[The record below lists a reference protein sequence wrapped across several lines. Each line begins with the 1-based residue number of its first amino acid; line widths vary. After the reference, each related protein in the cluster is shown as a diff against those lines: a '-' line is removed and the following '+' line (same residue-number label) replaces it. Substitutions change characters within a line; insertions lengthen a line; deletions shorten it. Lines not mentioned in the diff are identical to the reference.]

1 MKKTAKENKKEGK
14 AFEMLKN
21 KVRPLND
28 RVLILELSLKDKER
42 MTDSGIIIPE
52 TVSEDKG
59 AKQGTVVAVGE
70 GRYDDGA
77 LIPMTV
83 KVGDKVLYQWGD
95 AVKIDGEE
103 YVILS
108 ESSILGIIR

>member
-59 AKQGTVVAVGE
+59 AKRGEVVAIGE
-70 GRYDDGA
+70 GKYDDGE
-77 LIPMTV
+77 LIPMKV
-83 KVGDKVLYQWGD
+83 KVGDEVLYQWGD
-95 AVKIDGEE
+95 TVKIDTEE
-103 YVILS
+103 YAIVS
-108 ESSILGIIR
+108 ESNILAIIK